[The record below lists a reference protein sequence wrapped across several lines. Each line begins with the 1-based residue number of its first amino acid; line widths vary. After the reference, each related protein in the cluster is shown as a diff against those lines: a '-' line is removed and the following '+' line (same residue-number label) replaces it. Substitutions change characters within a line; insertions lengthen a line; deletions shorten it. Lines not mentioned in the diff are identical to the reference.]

1 MASQIA
7 HIVYA
12 KKYLEKFPMT
22 ETEKEQFLLGCVFPD
37 IRRVDG
43 TIPREATHMRF
54 APVDLNFKN
63 LSPFEAGWKFHLF
76 CDMRR
81 EEILRNE
88 KFYALKSRK
97 SEKWLQPAKMVEDE
111 LLYDRY
117 NNWEKLVG
125 YFNDPPKIDTGLKI
139 SQESFN
145 LWYAMVAR
153 YIERKPDERSVHI
166 FLLKQR
172 GLPGKVDEIVEKMG
186 SIWENDDAVEILSK
200 IYEKII

>member
-22 ETEKEQFLLGCVFPD
+22 ETDKEQFLLGSVFPD

-43 TIPREATHMRF
+43 TINREATHMRF
-54 APVDLNFKN
+54 SPVDLEFSG
-63 LSPFEAGWKFHLF
+63 LTPFEAGWKFHLF

-81 EEILRNE
+81 EEILRNAN
-88 KFYALKSRK
+88 FYFLKNEK
-97 SEKWLQPAKMVEDE
+97 SEKWLHPSKMLEDQ
-111 LLYDRY
+111 LLYDRF

-125 YFNDPPKIDTGLKI
+125 YFNDPPWIDPGI
-139 SQESFN
+139 GVNRESFN
-145 LWYAMVAR
+145 LWYAMIAR
-153 YIERKPDERSVHI
+153 YVEKKPDEKSIHI

-172 GLPGKVDEIVEKMG
+172 GIPGGVDEIVDKMET
-186 SIWENDDAVEILSK
+186 IRENKKAVEILSK
-200 IYEKII
+200 IYEEII

>member
-1 MASQIA
+1 
-7 HIVYA
+7 
-12 KKYLEKFPMT
+12 MT

-54 APVDLNFKN
+54 SPVDLDFEG
-63 LSPFEAGWKFHLF
+63 LTPFEAGWKFHLF
-76 CDMRR
+76 ADMRR

-88 KFYALKSRK
+88 KFYALKSKK
-97 SEKWLQPAKMVEDE
+97 SEKWLHPAKMVEDQ
-111 LLYDRY
+111 LLYDKY

-153 YIERKPDERSVHI
+153 YIEKKPDERSVHI

-172 GLPGKVDEIVEKMG
+172 GLPGKVDEIVGKMET
-186 SIWENDDAVEILSK
+186 IKENKEAVEILSK
-200 IYEKII
+200 IYEEII